1 MRKITVLLIL
11 LLLINLMVF
20 AESLDKDTLTLVVP
34 GDSVTIGF
42 SSDSEGKN
50 VLTASTSKLS
60 SVKTPDWNSSTPPEN
75 YNSYATAYLEFYV
88 FWDVF
93 VGSGFK
99 LTLTVPE
106 NFKNAKT
113 GETLNIIASGNGM
126 PDYDDNTQVL
136 GSKGSYEIAT
146 IKADSVNSGSK
157 KCIIAVDISKA
168 KYGATYKGTLYLKME
183 TVS

>member
-1 MRKITVLLIL
+1 MRKIIVLLIL

-20 AESLDKDTLTLVVP
+20 AGSLDKDTLTLVVP

-50 VLTASTSKLS
+50 VMTASTSKLS
-60 SVKTPDWNSSTPPEN
+60 SVKTPDWNSSTEN

-93 VGSGFK
+93 VSSGFK

-113 GETLNIIASGNGM
+113 GETLNIIASGDGM
-126 PDYDDNTQVL
+126 PSSEGNPQVL
-136 GSKGSYEIAT
+136 ASKESYDIAT

>member
-1 MRKITVLLIL
+1 MRKIIVLLIL

-20 AESLDKDTLTLVVP
+20 AGSLDKDTLTLVVP

-60 SVKTPDWNSSTPPEN
+60 SVKTPDWNSSTTPG
-75 YNSYATAYLEFYV
+75 YATAYLEFYV

-93 VGSGFK
+93 VSSGFK

-113 GETLNIIASGNGM
+113 GETLNIITSGGGM
-126 PDYDDNTQVL
+126 SSSEGNPQVL
-136 GSKGSYEIAT
+136 ASKGSYDIAT